1 MVIDNVLGLDVS
13 LDEVDF
19 GKELESLRGIG
30 DQSATKTGDRA
41 N

>member
-1 MVIDNVLGLDVS
+1 MS

-30 DQSATKTGDRA
+30 DLSATKTGDWA

>member
-1 MVIDNVLGLDVS
+1 MS

-30 DQSATKTGDRA
+30 DLSATKTGNWA

>member
-1 MVIDNVLGLDVS
+1 MS

-19 GKELESLRGIG
+19 GKESESLHGIG
-30 DQSATKTGDRA
+30 DLSASKTGDCA

>member
-1 MVIDNVLGLDVS
+1 MS

-30 DQSATKTGDRA
+30 DLSASKMCDCA